1 MLRVET
7 PWQVRP
13 AVAPEGS
20 HADGSGR
27 RGGGDGGMIYQPA
40 LLRGIAREVSQ
51 RLRASDAV
59 AERADVL
66 ELIGASAGESV
77 RTAGC

>member
-1 MLRVET
+1 MDMET
-7 PWQVRP
+7 PRQVRP
-13 AVAPEGS
+13 AVAPEGC

-27 RGGGDGGMIYQPA
+27 RGGGDGGMIYQPPM
-40 LLRGIAREVSQ
+40 LRGIAREVSQ

-66 ELIGASAGESV
+66 ELMGASAGESV
-77 RTAGC
+77 KTASC